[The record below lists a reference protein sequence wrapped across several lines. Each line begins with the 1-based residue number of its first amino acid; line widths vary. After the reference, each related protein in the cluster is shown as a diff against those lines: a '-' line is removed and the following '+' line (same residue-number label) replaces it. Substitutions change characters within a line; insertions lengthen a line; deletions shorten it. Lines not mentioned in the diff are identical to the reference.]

1 MEPILVVLATLATL
15 GRVWALIGLSIISGW
30 ALAFFAIRSRAFES
44 AYVPLVNAF
53 ESIPVIAFLPIVL
66 VVFVSRLGGPL
77 GSELAADFLVFDA
90 VAWNI
95 WIGAYQ
101 SFKTVPEHLGEVAE
115 NYNFGVVRTLWKLF
129 IPHSIPRITSN
140 LFSSFAD
147 ALFYIS
153 VSEVFTIGLHTYST
167 FGIGTLIVQFTRA
180 GDSSDLALALIAIG
194 VSVVL
199 TTLLL
204 SHLSR
209 KAIARYGLD
218 TRGDITT
225 RPGPAN
231 ARARWLRAFGGP
243 RRRISARLTRTAAER
258 DRHTGNLVQSRSRAV
273 VKWAGIAVLL
283 GLAAYLLYGSARLVM
298 SVPVAEWDSL
308 FSQTPFLL
316 LSMGADYLRVFA
328 VAGAALAVSITLGYY
343 LATHARAN
351 SIVAPVVQTVAAF
364 PAPTYFPIFVG
375 ATIGFLVVEFPF
387 GYVELYVFILGF
399 LSCFYYVFFD
409 FWIGVQ
415 AIPSEFWE
423 VMENHELTFGQRMRR
438 VILPATFPYLVTGI
452 SSTINSAW
460 AGIAIGE
467 FWPDIVGNRTL
478 VVKIGM
484 MKFIG
489 ENLAAGNV
497 ASAAWV
503 SLLFAVVVI
512 FYGLFFTRNLM
523 DLARR
528 RYVVEEGVY
537 AG

>member
-115 NYNFGVVRTLWKLF
+115 NYNFGVVRTLWNLF

-167 FGIGTLIVQFTRA
+167 FGIGTLIVQFTQA
-180 GDSSDLALALIAIG
+180 GDSSDLALALITLG

-298 SVPVAEWDSL
+298 SVPVAEWNSL

-351 SIVAPVVQTVAAF
+351 LIVAPVVQTVAAF

-375 ATIGFLVVEFPF
+375 ATIGFLVVAFPF
-387 GYVELYVFILGF
+387 GYAELYVFILGF

-503 SLLFAVVVI
+503 SLLFAVVVV

>member
-167 FGIGTLIVQFTRA
+167 FGIGTLIVQFTQA
-180 GDSSDLALALIAIG
+180 GDSSDLALALITLG

-209 KAIARYGLD
+209 KAVARYGLD

-258 DRHTGNLVQSRSRAV
+258 DRHTGNLVQSRSRVV

-283 GLAAYLLYGSARLVM
+283 GLAAYLLYGSAQLVM

-351 SIVAPVVQTVAAF
+351 SIVAPVVQTVAAY

-375 ATIGFLVVEFPF
+375 ATIGFLVVAFPF

-438 VILPATFPYLVTGI
+438 VILPATFPYLITGI

-467 FWPDIVGNRTL
+467 FWPNIVGNRTL

-512 FYGLFFTRNLM
+512 FYGIFFTRNLM

>member
-1 MEPILVVLATLATL
+1 MESVLVVLATLATL
-15 GRVWALIGLSIISGW
+15 GRVWLLIGLSIVTGW
-30 ALAFFAIRSRAFES
+30 GLAFLSIRSRAFET

-66 VVFVSRLGGPL
+66 VVFVTRLGGPV

-101 SFKTVPEHLGEVAE
+101 SFKTVPEHLAEVAE
-115 NYNFGVVRTLWKLF
+115 NYNFGVVRTLWNLF

-153 VSEVFTIGLHTYST
+153 VSEVFTVGLHTYST
-167 FGIGTLIVQFTRA
+167 FGIGTLIVQFTRS
-180 GDSSDLALALIAIG
+180 GDTSDLALALIAIG
-194 VSVVL
+194 VAVVL

-204 SHLSR
+204 TRLSR
-209 KAIARYGLD
+209 KAVARYGLD
-218 TRGDITT
+218 TRGEITT

-231 ARARWLRAFGGP
+231 ARSRWLRAFGGP

-258 DRHTGNLVQSRSRAV
+258 DGRVGGSTPSRSGPL
-273 VKWAGIAVLL
+273 VKWVAIAILL
-283 GLAAYLLYGSARLVM
+283 GLVAYLLYGATQLIL
-298 SVPVAEWDSL
+298 SVPRTEWNSL

-328 VAGAALAVSITLGYY
+328 VAGAALVVSITLGYY
-343 LATHARAN
+343 LATHSRA
-351 SIVAPVVQTVAAF
+351 SAVVAPVVQTVAAF

-375 ATIGFLVVEFPF
+375 ATIGFLVTAFPF

-423 VMENHELTFGQRMRR
+423 VMENHELGFRQRMRR
-438 VILPATFPYLVTGI
+438 VILPATFPYLVTGL

-489 ENLAAGNV
+489 ENLVAGNV

-503 SLLFAVVVI
+503 SLLFAVVVVI
-512 FYGLFFTRNLM
+512 YGLLFTRNLM

-528 RYVVEEGVY
+528 RFVVEEGVY

>member
-1 MEPILVVLATLATL
+1 MEAVLVVLATFATL
-15 GRVWALIGLSIISGW
+15 GRVWLLIGLSILSGW
-30 ALAFFAIRSRAFES
+30 ALAFLSIRSRAFET

-101 SFKTVPEHLGEVAE
+101 SFKTVPENLGEVAE
-115 NYNFGVVRTLWKLF
+115 NYNFGVVRTLWNLF

-180 GDSSDLALALIAIG
+180 GDTPDLILALAAIG
-194 VSVVL
+194 VAVIL

-204 SHLSR
+204 TRLAR
-209 KAIARYGLD
+209 KAVARYGLD
-218 TRGDITT
+218 TRGDIST

-231 ARARWLRAFGGP
+231 ARSRWLRAFGGP
-243 RRRISARLTRTAAER
+243 RRRLSARLTRTAAER
-258 DRHTGNLVQSRSRAV
+258 DLRKGEPTRSKSGTLIKGAV
-273 VKWAGIAVLL
+273 YAILL
-283 GLAAYLLYGSARLVM
+283 GLAGYLLYGAVQLIH
-298 SVPVAEWDSL
+298 SVPATEWRSL

-328 VAGAALAVSITLGYY
+328 VSGAALLVSITLGYF
-343 LATHARAN
+343 LAIHPRAN
-351 SIVAPVVQTVAAF
+351 AIVAPVVQTVAAF
-364 PAPTYFPIFVG
+364 PAPTYFPVFVG
-375 ATIGFLVVEFPF
+375 ATIGFLAVAFPF

-399 LSCFYYVFFD
+399 LACFYYVFFD

-423 VMENHELTFGQRMRR
+423 VMENHELTFRQRMRR
-438 VILPATFPYLVTGI
+438 VILPATFPYLITGI

-489 ENLAAGNV
+489 ENLADGNV
-497 ASAAWV
+497 AAAAWV
-503 SLLFAVVVI
+503 SLLFGIVVVI
-512 FYGLFFTRNLM
+512 YGLLFTRNLM

>member
-1 MEPILVVLATLATL
+1 MEPMVVALATLATL
-15 GRVWALIGLSIISGW
+15 GRVWLLIGLSILSGW
-30 ALAFFAIRSRAFES
+30 ALAFLSIRSRAFETV
-44 AYVPLVNAF
+44 YVPLVNAF

-66 VVFVSRLGGPL
+66 VVFVSRLGGSL

-115 NYNFGVVRTLWKLF
+115 NYNFGVVRTLWNLF

-167 FGIGTLIVQFTRA
+167 FGIGTLIVMFTA
-180 GDSSDLALALIAIG
+180 NGDTSDLILALIAIG
-194 VSVVL
+194 VAVIL
-199 TTLLL
+199 TTLVLTR
-204 SHLSR
+204 LSR
-209 KAIARYGLD
+209 KAVARYGLD

-231 ARARWLRAFGGP
+231 ARSRWLRAFGAP
-243 RRRISARLTRTAAER
+243 RRRISARLTQSAAKRDLRTSDAPA
-258 DRHTGNLVQSRSRAV
+258 TKVGTLI
-273 VKWAGIAVLL
+273 KWGVYTLLL
-283 GLAAYLLYGSARLVM
+283 GAAAYILYGAGQLIV
-298 SVPVAEWDSL
+298 SVPGTEWNSL
-308 FSQTPFLL
+308 FAQTPFLL

-328 VAGAALAVSITLGYY
+328 VAGAAFAVSVTLGYY
-343 LATHARAN
+343 LATHPRAN
-351 SIVAPVVQTVAAF
+351 EIVAPVVQTVAAY
-364 PAPTYFPIFVG
+364 PAPTYFPLFVG
-375 ATIGFLVVEFPF
+375 ATIGFLVVAFPF

-399 LSCFYYVFFD
+399 LACFYYVFFD

-415 AIPSEFWE
+415 AIPAEFWE
-423 VMENHELTFGQRMRR
+423 VMENHELTFRQRMRR
-438 VILPATFPYLVTGI
+438 VILPATFPYLITGI

-467 FWPDIVGNRTL
+467 FWPNIVGDRTL

-503 SLLFAVVVI
+503 SLLFAVVVVV
-512 FYGLFFTRNLM
+512 YGLLFTRNLM

>member
-115 NYNFGVVRTLWKLF
+115 NYNFGVVRTLWNLF

-167 FGIGTLIVQFTRA
+167 FGIGTLIVQFTQA
-180 GDSSDLALALIAIG
+180 GDSSDLALALITIG

-258 DRHTGNLVQSRSRAV
+258 DRHTGNLVQSRSGAAA
-273 VKWAGIAVLL
+273 KWAGIAVLL

-438 VILPATFPYLVTGI
+438 VILPATCPYLVTGI

>member
-1 MEPILVVLATLATL
+1 MESVLVVLATLATL
-15 GRVWALIGLSIISGW
+15 GRVWLLIGLSIVTGW
-30 ALAFFAIRSRAFES
+30 GLAFISIRSRAFET

-66 VVFVSRLGGPL
+66 VVFVTRLGGPV

-101 SFKTVPEHLGEVAE
+101 SFKTVPEHLAEVAE
-115 NYNFGVVRTLWKLF
+115 NYNFGVVRTLWNLF

-167 FGIGTLIVQFTRA
+167 FGIGTLIVQFTRS
-180 GDSSDLALALIAIG
+180 GDTSDLVLALIAIG
-194 VSVVL
+194 VAVVL

-204 SHLSR
+204 TRLSR
-209 KAIARYGLD
+209 KAVARYGLD
-218 TRGDITT
+218 TRGEITT

-231 ARARWLRAFGGP
+231 ARSRWLRAFGGP

-258 DRHTGNLVQSRSRAV
+258 DRRMGGFTPSRSGTL
-273 VKWAGIAVLL
+273 VKWVAIAILL
-283 GLAAYLLYGSARLVM
+283 GLVAYLLYGATQLVL
-298 SVPVAEWDSL
+298 SVPRTEWNSL

-316 LSMGADYLRVFA
+316 LSMAADYLRVFA
-328 VAGAALAVSITLGYY
+328 VAGAALVVSITLGYY
-343 LATHARAN
+343 LATHSRA
-351 SIVAPVVQTVAAF
+351 SAVVAPVVQTVAAF

-375 ATIGFLVVEFPF
+375 ATIGFLVTAFPF

-423 VMENHELTFGQRMRR
+423 VMENHELGFRQRMRR
-438 VILPATFPYLVTGI
+438 VILPATFPYLVTGL

-489 ENLAAGNV
+489 ENLVAGNV

-503 SLLFAVVVI
+503 SLLFAVVVVI
-512 FYGLFFTRNLM
+512 YGLLFTRNLM

-528 RYVVEEGVY
+528 RFVVEEGVY

>member
-115 NYNFGVVRTLWKLF
+115 NYNFGVVRTLWNLF

-167 FGIGTLIVQFTRA
+167 FGIGTLIVQFTQA
-180 GDSSDLALALIAIG
+180 GDSSDLALALITLG

-351 SIVAPVVQTVAAF
+351 LIVAPVVQTVAAF

-503 SLLFAVVVI
+503 SLLFAVVVV